1 MSDHGIGLA
10 DAIDMLRGEFLT
22 ARARARNQEVRFPV
36 NSMKVELQ
44 VAVTKTAGGKAA
56 FTVPFVNVGV
66 GASGGWQQEN
76 LQKVTVEFGAP
87 TDSRGPFPVG
97 DDSP

>member
-22 ARARARNQEVRFPV
+22 ARARAGNQEVRFPV

-44 VAVTKTAGGKAA
+44 VAVTKTAGGKACA
-56 FTVPFVNVGV
+56 VPKL
-66 GASGGWQQEN
+66 AHW
-76 LQKVTVEFGAP
+76 L
-87 TDSRGPFPVG
+87 
-97 DDSP
+97 